1 MPANPPHRS
10 ASAAVTLLGLFMF
23 LGPSCSGNCDGLLP
37 VGAITV
43 YLEGSTRTG
52 SGTLTLCLDDV
63 CWTGDASDAVR
74 TALAFD
80 NSVGKAV
87 PGQVTFLIGGR
98 HPRKARAT
106 LKEADQSMQSEVPLT
121 LTEEPHGSC
130 HRTTYRGELRYD
142 LSAAT
147 FRS

>member
-1 MPANPPHRS
+1 VVA
-10 ASAAVTLLGLFMF
+10 LLSLFMF
-23 LGPSCSGNCDGLLP
+23 LGPSCRGNCDGQLY

-52 SGTLTLCLDDV
+52 SGTLKLCLDDM

-74 TALAFD
+74 NGAMAFD
-80 NSVGKAV
+80 ESGQRPV
-87 PGQVTFLIGGR
+87 PGQVTFLIGSK
-98 HPRKARAT
+98 HPRTARAT
-106 LKEADQSMQSEVPLT
+106 LKQADQSTQSEVPLT

-130 HRTTYRGELRYD
+130 HRTTYRGESRYD